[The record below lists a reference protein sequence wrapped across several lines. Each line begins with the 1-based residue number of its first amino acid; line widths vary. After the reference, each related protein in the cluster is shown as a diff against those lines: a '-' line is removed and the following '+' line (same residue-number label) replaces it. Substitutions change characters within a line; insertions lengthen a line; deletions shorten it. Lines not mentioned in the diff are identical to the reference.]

1 METVKTDT
9 SSPTRVPKKI
19 SPKGMVAPGIGPN
32 NEPFEMNVN
41 IGGQRMTLHA
51 DLNTDPG
58 VAAKNFMRANN
69 LEDKFLPTLVN
80 VISD

>member
-19 SPKGMVAPGIGPN
+19 SPKRNITPGMSQK

-41 IGGQRMTLHA
+41 IGG
-51 DLNTDPG
+51 
-58 VAAKNFMRANN
+58 
-69 LEDKFLPTLVN
+69 
-80 VISD
+80 